1 MYVRLEELY
10 TMGITGMGVAEERTH
25 GQTDTR
31 GENPL
36 EGVVELEGRSKARS
50 SAIVGEV
57 RVYQG
62 SFC

>member
-1 MYVRLEELY
+1 
-10 TMGITGMGVAEERTH
+10 MGITGMGVAEERTH